1 MEQMF
6 LQVWDKLGT
15 PLTVIFWGYIIMYT
29 LAAVG
34 AFIVFFIVLRMF
46 WKDRAPSG
54 RNCIHILPQK
64 NPKGY

>member
-46 WKDRAPSG
+46 WKDRALFKDFDNLKRKRRG
-54 RNCIHILPQK
+54 RF
-64 NPKGY
+64 